1 MDRRT
6 SFLCLSISFLLFLSS
21 SPQFTPRVAAQAGYS
36 GRLAYLRIADALKSK
51 GYSIA
56 LDGLGIS
63 GLNDTLIKLLPTR
76 NVTIL
81 VPTNGAFYKLT
92 AAPWKGLKKTPDKL
106 RQILAY
112 HTLRTRMRFLEIKE
126 LSVGTTVRTGR
137 AGRWRNGGRRALYF
151 LLHPRFPSLH
161 FPLSPS
167 LSVRN
172 HMYFQL
178 APSPPHPHQSQ
189 VPTLDFE
196 FTMARIKDTR
206 PIMGAKGSRIGAL
219 IIDPNVYS
227 DPRVM
232 IHGVNMVVMP
242 PKLY

>member
-1 MDRRT
+1 MMDQRT
-6 SFLCLSISFLLFLSS
+6 VFLCLSISLLLLLAS

-36 GRLAYLRIADALKSK
+36 GRLAYLRIVDALKAK

-126 LSVGTTVRTGR
+126 LSVGTTV
-137 AGRWRNGGRRALYF
+137 
-151 LLHPRFPSLH
+151 
-161 FPLSPS
+161 
-167 LSVRN
+167 
-172 HMYFQL
+172 
-178 APSPPHPHQSQ
+178 
-189 VPTLDFE
+189 PTLDFE

-206 PIMGAKGSRIGAL
+206 PIMGAKGSKIGAL
-219 IIDPNVYS
+219 IIDANVYS
-227 DPRVM
+227 DPRVI